1 VMWRSKILYL
11 FLVVLLMIPPMIP
24 VTGKRSDAAGSS
36 AQPST
41 RLRTSVIGAAG
52 RPGSSPGC
60 RGNGTLGQ
68 PSVIGKS
75 DESDKVAYL
84 GFWKGGWI
92 SIVTE
97 SETPPAY
104 CNELLQNYPNPF
116 NPVTTISY
124 YLPDA
129 ARVTLNIYDVSGHR
143 IACLVDEY
151 QEKGRHYIQWNGE
164 DSSGIPVSSGVYFYR
179 MQADKET
186 ITRKM
191 ALLR

>member
-1 VMWRSKILYL
+1 MWRSKILYL

-116 NPVTTISY
+116 NPVTTIAYSLAEGGY
-124 YLPDA
+124 VELKIFNVQGQRIRTLVSESKRPGRYQVSWDGENDRGRA
-129 ARVTLNIYDVSGHR
+129 VT
-143 IACLVDEY
+143 
-151 QEKGRHYIQWNGE
+151 
-164 DSSGIPVSSGVYFYR
+164 SGIYFYR
-179 MQADKET
+179 LQT
-186 ITRKM
+186 GSFVSVRKM
-191 ALLR
+191 IILR